1 MMTRRAWAILGFS
14 LLLYLLGAN
23 LQSGW
28 VYLIVSLAMALLGV
42 SWVVNGRVAGAARG
56 ARHAPPTATASVP
69 FTVSYDIG
77 LPAPHGTIID
87 TELGVR
93 MPVSGAGRYEAEAI
107 RPRGVYI
114 LERFSLATSYPF
126 ALFTRKVVLE
136 SSGHLIVFPD
146 YDEIDIPLALS
157 ALWGSEAARAAAREG
172 NEYAG
177 VREYGPGDS
186 YRLVHWKKTARG
198 SGVFVKELALPE
210 RLACVVILDNRVCR
224 RGLDEQFETMVSA
237 AATVLRSLTRMG
249 FETTLAYFERG
260 HLTSTRGT
268 FEEYLVLLAGI
279 QPETGEC
286 VETTDPIATG
296 ASMSSSAVLVRSC
309 DADVQPPSSFGLF
322 RERLVVQ
329 VGDEYEPIPGSRA
342 ITVVATKGG
351 RQWQL

>member
-1 MMTRRAWAILGFS
+1 MGAW
-14 LLLYLLGAN
+14 
-23 LQSGW
+23 
-28 VYLIVSLAMALLGV
+28 
-42 SWVVNGRVAGAARG
+42 R
-56 ARHAPPTATASVP
+56 APPTATASVP
-69 FTVSYDIG
+69 FIVSYDIE

-87 TELGVR
+87 TELGAW
-93 MPVSGAGRYEAEAI
+93 MPFPGTGRFDTEVV
-107 RPRGVYI
+107 RPRGIYI
-114 LERFSLATSYPF
+114 LERFSVSTSYPF
-126 ALFTRKVVLE
+126 GLFTRRVSLD
-136 SSGHLIVFPD
+136 SPGHFIVFPD
-146 YDEIDIPLALS
+146 YDEVDIPVALS

-224 RGLDEQFETMVSA
+224 RGLEEQFETMVSA
-237 AATVLRSLTRMG
+237 AATVLRSLTKMG
-249 FETTLAYFERG
+249 FETRLAYFEHGR
-260 HLTSTRGT
+260 LTSTLGT

-279 QPETGEC
+279 QPETGDC
-286 VETTDPIATG
+286 VETTDSIAKD
-296 ASMSSSAVLVRSC
+296 AFISSSVVLVRSC

-342 ITVVATKGG
+342 ITVFATKGG